1 MAPGG
6 PATLAAMPRPAPAFT
21 LHELLL
27 TEAVKD
33 LEAATPLQD
42 HRALREAAAA
52 SPLRERRIVQRALT
66 LAAETGL
73 DGDAAWL
80 RRALPTLG
88 LAVVAAGALCAALV
102 TMSLLGDGRRINALA
117 ALALLVVPNL
127 AGMLAWALFAA
138 LPGRGGAGVLGHAAA
153 WLGRRG
159 PWQQRAAR
167 VVPAALRLLDASRLA
182 PWLLGGLNHLLWA
195 VAYLLAALGLAAVL
209 SLSEYRL
216 AVETTILSPQTLYE
230 TARAIA
236 WLPAQLGLPAQVPDP
251 ADATGTSHAL
261 GWWLISGTLAYG
273 ALPRL
278 LLLALCAGVARARS
292 TTLTLDTQDPYY
304 RMLINRF
311 EALAPTQ
318 VIDAEQSQP
327 AMRRKTPAAAAAAG
341 RFALIGFEL
350 PPEAVLPPPLL
361 AEAAWSERIEGRAE
375 ERAALLQRLAAAP
388 PARLLVVCHA
398 ASTPDR
404 GTGRFL
410 DGARPVPTALL
421 LVPADLAAAA
431 LPRWRAW
438 LDAAGRA
445 ELPVF
450 AQVHEVQGWSG
461 HG

>member
-1 MAPGG
+1 
-6 PATLAAMPRPAPAFT
+6 MPRHAPVFS
-21 LHELLL
+21 LQELLL

-42 HRALREAAAA
+42 DRAMRAAAAA
-52 SPLRERRIVQRALT
+52 SPQRERRIVQRALT
-66 LAAETGL
+66 LAADTGL

-88 LAVVAAGALCAALV
+88 LAVAAAGVLFAALV

-117 ALALLVVPNL
+117 ALALLVLPNL

-138 LPGRGGAGVLGHAAA
+138 LPGRGGAGALGHAAA

-159 PWQQRAAR
+159 PWQRRAAR
-167 VVPAALRLLDASRLA
+167 VVPAALRLLDACRLA

-195 VAYLLAALGLAAVL
+195 VAYLLAALGLVAVL
-209 SLSEYRL
+209 SLAEYRL
-216 AVETTILSPQTLYE
+216 GFETTILSPQTLYGW
-230 TARAIA
+230 ARAIA
-236 WLPAQLGLPAQVPDP
+236 WLPAQLGLPARVPDP
-251 ADATGTSHAL
+251 ADAAGASHAL

-278 LLLALCAGVARARS
+278 LLLALCAAVARSRTGA
-292 TTLTLDTQDPYY
+292 LTLDTQDPYY
-304 RMLINRF
+304 RTLINRF

-318 VIDAEQSQP
+318 VIDAEQ
-327 AMRRKTPAAAAAAG
+327 AAPAAQRDARPATAAAG
-341 RFALIGFEL
+341 PLALIGFEL
-350 PPEAVLPPPLL
+350 PPEATLPPSLL
-361 AEAAWSERIEGRAE
+361 AEAAWSERIEGRGE
-375 ERAALLQRLAAAP
+375 ERAALLQRLVAAP

-410 DGARPVPTALL
+410 DGARPVATALL
-421 LVPADLAAAA
+421 LVPAELAAQA

-445 ELPVF
+445 DLPVF
-450 AQVHEVQGWSG
+450 TDTNEARRWSG

>member
-1 MAPGG
+1 
-6 PATLAAMPRPAPAFT
+6 MPRHAPVFS
-21 LHELLL
+21 LQDLLL

-42 HRALREAAAA
+42 ERAMRAAVAA
-52 SPLRERRIVQRALT
+52 SPQREARIVQRALT
-66 LAAETGL
+66 LAADTGL
-73 DGDAAWL
+73 DADAAWL
-80 RRALPTLG
+80 RRALPMLG
-88 LAVVAAGALCAALV
+88 LAAVAAGVLFAALV

-117 ALALLVVPNL
+117 ALALLVLPNF
-127 AGMLAWALFAA
+127 AGIAAWALFAA
-138 LPGRGGAGVLGHAAA
+138 LPGHGGAGVLGHAAA

-159 PWQQRAAR
+159 PWQRRSAR
-167 VVPAALRLLDASRLA
+167 VAPAALRLLDASRLA

-195 VAYLLAALGLAAVL
+195 VAYLLAALGLVAVL

-216 AVETTILSPQTLYE
+216 GFETTILSPQALHD

-236 WLPAQLGLPAQVPDP
+236 WLPDQLGLPARVPD
-251 ADATGTSHAL
+251 AAQTTGASHAL

-278 LLLALCAGVARARS
+278 LLLALCAMVARARS
-292 TTLTLDTQDPYY
+292 AALALDTQDPYY
-304 RMLINRF
+304 RTLINRF

-318 VIDAEQSQP
+318 VIDAEHAVPQARRDAMAAP
-327 AMRRKTPAAAAAAG
+327 ALGGTL
-341 RFALIGFEL
+341 ALVGFEL
-350 PPEAVLPPPLL
+350 PPESELPPSL
-361 AEAAWSERIEGRAE
+361 AADAAWSERIEGRGD

-388 PARLLVVCHA
+388 PAQLLLVCHA
-398 ASTPDR
+398 VSTPDR

-421 LVPADLAAAA
+421 LLPAALASPA

-445 ELPVF
+445 DVPVF
-450 AQVHEVQGWSG
+450 AEADEARRWSG

>member
-1 MAPGG
+1 
-6 PATLAAMPRPAPAFT
+6 MPRHAPVFS
-21 LHELLL
+21 LQELLL

-42 HRALREAAAA
+42 DRAMRTAAAA
-52 SPLRERRIVQRALT
+52 SAQREARIVQRALT
-66 LAAETGL
+66 LAADTGL
-73 DGDAAWL
+73 DADAAWL
-80 RRALPTLG
+80 RRALPALG
-88 LAVVAAGALCAALV
+88 LAVVAAGVLFAALV
-102 TMSLLGDGRRINALA
+102 TTSLLGDGRRINALA
-117 ALALLVVPNL
+117 ALALLVLPNL
-127 AGMLAWALFAA
+127 AGIVAWALFAA
-138 LPGRGGAGVLGHAAA
+138 LPGRGGAGALGHAAA

-159 PWQQRAAR
+159 PWQRRGAR

-195 VAYLLAALGLAAVL
+195 VAYLLAALGLVAVL
-209 SLSEYRL
+209 SLAAYRL
-216 AVETTILSPQTLYE
+216 GFETTILSAQTLHKA
-230 TARAIA
+230 ARAIA

-251 ADATGTSHAL
+251 ADAAGASHAL

-278 LLLALCAGVARARS
+278 LLLALCAAVVRS
-292 TTLTLDTQDPYY
+292 RSGALTLDTQDPYY
-304 RMLINRF
+304 RTLINRF

-318 VIDAEQSQP
+318 VTDAEQAVP
-327 AMRRKTPAAAAAAG
+327 AARRDARPAPAAAG
-341 RFALIGFEL
+341 PLALIGFEL
-350 PPEAVLPPPLL
+350 PPEDALPPALL
-361 AEAAWSERIEGRAE
+361 AEAAWSERIEGRGE

-388 PARLLVVCHA
+388 PAQLLVVCHA

-410 DGARPVPTALL
+410 DGARPLPTALL
-421 LVPADLAAAA
+421 LVPADLASVA

-445 ELPVF
+445 DLRVF
-450 AQVHEVQGWSG
+450 ADADEARRWSG